1 MKAVGSHYEALL
13 LVGFACP
20 ATGEPPARAKV
31 EAINRLVRQVEL
43 VIAIEPPGAQRAE
56 PTTVDTRRIVRWIE
70 LGDDGG
76 RSLDLLW
83 DYLRGQKV
91 TGVYVLGRDHAMIQR
106 VLCA

>member
-20 ATGEPPARAKV
+20 TTGEPPARAKV

-56 PTTVDTRRIVRWIE
+56 PTTGDT
-70 LGDDGG
+70 G

-83 DYLRGQKV
+83 DDLRGQKV

-106 VLCA
+106 VLCAAAAQTLDVTEIV